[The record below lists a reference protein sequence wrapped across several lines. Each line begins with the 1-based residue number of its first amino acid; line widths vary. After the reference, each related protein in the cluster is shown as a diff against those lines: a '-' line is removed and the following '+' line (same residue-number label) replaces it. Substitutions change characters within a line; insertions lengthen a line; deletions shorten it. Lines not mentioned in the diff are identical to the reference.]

1 MKCFVTFRLREGVTP
16 EQYEEWF
23 RAENVPA
30 VRAMRSI
37 SGYRVWRAIEA
48 MDGEAPY
55 DFIEEM
61 EFADRGAFDSEV
73 ESLPEM
79 DAMLEG
85 WLARVTDQAIVYAVE
100 VPQESEEVR

>member
-16 EQYEEWF
+16 EQYEKWF
-23 RAENVPA
+23 RDENVPA
-30 VRAMRSI
+30 VRSMRSI
-37 SGYRVWRAIEA
+37 SGYRVWRATEA

-61 EFADRGAFDSEV
+61 EFADREAFDGEV

-79 DAMLEG
+79 HAMLQG
-85 WLARVTDQAIVYAVE
+85 WFARVTDQAIVYAVE
-100 VPQESEEVR
+100 VPQEEEVR